1 MSHLISAPDQDNFVL
16 VGKVAKP
23 HGIKGELKI
32 FPYSGQPEDFT
43 FFKEIFLFN
52 RDKSEGK
59 NFTVTRSRGQGK
71 FAILKLDG
79 IEGRDSSELLSGQ
92 EVWASKE
99 MLPPL
104 EDDEF
109 YWHEMV
115 GLQVVT
121 DAGRHLGTVTSLFAS
136 GAQDIL
142 VITGTGQEYL
152 IPAQNEFIV
161 TVDNETNTL
170 VVSPPAGL
178 LEINT

>member
-1 MSHLISAPDQDNFVL
+1 MSHLVSTPDQDKLVL

-32 FPYSGQPEDFT
+32 FPYSGQAEDFT
-43 FFKEIFLFN
+43 FFKEILLF
-52 RDKSEGK
+52 DPVSSEGK

-71 FAILKLDG
+71 FALLKLAG
-79 IEGRDSSELLSGQ
+79 VENMDSSELLSGQ
-92 EVWASKE
+92 EVWVRKE

-104 EDDEF
+104 AADEF

-115 GLQVVT
+115 GLHVVT
-121 DAGRHLGTVTSLFAS
+121 DTGQHLGTVSSLFAS
-136 GAQDIL
+136 GSQDIL
-142 VITGTGQEYL
+142 VITGMGHEYL
-152 IPAQNEFIV
+152 IPAKNEFIV
-161 TVDNETNTL
+161 TIDNETKTL

>member
-1 MSHLISAPDQDNFVL
+1 MAHLVGTPDLDNFVL
-16 VGKVAKP
+16 VGRVSKP

-32 FPYSGQPEDFT
+32 FPYSGHPEDFT
-43 FFKEIFLFN
+43 FFKEVLLLQ

-59 NFTVTRSRGQGK
+59 AFTVTRSRGQGK

-79 IEGRDSSELLSGQ
+79 VEGRDASESFSGQ
-92 EVWASKE
+92 EVWTRME

-121 DAGRHLGTVTSLFAS
+121 DAGRQLGTVTSLFTS

-161 TVDNETNTL
+161 TLDNETNTL

>member
-1 MSHLISAPDQDNFVL
+1 MSHQISALDQDNFVL

-43 FFKEIFLFN
+43 FFKEILLSHS
-52 RDKSEGK
+52 DKSEGK
-59 NFTVTRSRGQGK
+59 AFTVTRSRGQGK

-79 IEGRDSSELLSGQ
+79 VEGRDASESFSGQ

-99 MLPPL
+99 TLPPL

-121 DAGRHLGTVTSLFAS
+121 DAGRQLGTVTSLFAS

-170 VVSPPAGL
+170 VVSLPAGL